1 MQLIQTC
8 PCCHKHISFKELF
21 LSWSSASKSDNKLIK
36 CPYCKRP
43 IQKLGVY
50 EKHGMMAMIPLFAL
64 PWIYSSYPIGLW
76 VGVAAL
82 LYGLLVFWLLYS
94 WVPLICL
101 EQSLKEEIKKDS
113 SDDSVIVNLLIGVVV
128 IVFFVSIVSMF
139 FSFATTMKEKQQQK
153 NFQKEANQLLQNK
166 NIWGERRT

>member
-1 MQLIQTC
+1 MILFRRC
-8 PCCHKHISFKELF
+8 PCCHKHISFKKLF

-50 EKHGMMAMIPLFAL
+50 EKHGMVAMIPLFAL
-64 PWIYSSYPIGLW
+64 PWIYSSYSIGLW

-94 WVPLICL
+94 RVPLICL
-101 EQSLKEEIKKDS
+101 EQSLKKETKKDS

-128 IVFFVSIVSMF
+128 IVFFVSIIGMF
-139 FSFATTMKEKQQQK
+139 FSFATTMKESNRVKTQISK
-153 NFQKEANQLLQNK
+153 GVNDGNV
-166 NIWGERRT
+166 